1 MERSRE
7 LTAREE
13 HVTSPWRVS
22 TLMPCSPERPAFD
35 DSLGGLGRMTSSEHP
50 FGSVI
55 VVTKAAVSTHQACI
69 AAVLSN
75 TGDPNF
81 ELLVHDEG
89 TDAARTAWRG
99 SMVDQHHHAS
109 VFHVQVDAEGC
120 RGPQMNRG
128 IAAAEGQIVV

>member
-1 MERSRE
+1 MS
-7 LTAREE
+7 
-13 HVTSPWRVS
+13 WG
-22 TLMPCSPERPAFD
+22 PERPVFD

-81 ELLVHDEG
+81 ELLVLDEG

-99 SMVDQHHHAS
+99 SVVDQHHHVR
-109 VFHVQVDAEGC
+109 VFHVQVDAKCCHGI
-120 RGPQMNRG
+120 RMNRG
-128 IAAAEGQIVV
+128 IAVAEGQIVVF